1 MMTQPVAPV
10 PHSRPTLGEAEAK
23 ALASVLASGQ
33 VAQGPQTD
41 TFERGVAELVGVR
54 GGVAVSSGTVA
65 LEVALL
71 GLGIGAGDEVIL
83 PTYVCA
89 APWLA
94 VTRVGAT
101 PKLVDIEPRS
111 YNIDPASVR
120 QTLSPRTRAVI
131 VPHLFGLP
139 ADLTALQSC
148 GVPLIEDCAQTVGA
162 VERGRR
168 VGSVGRAT
176 VCSFYATKLL
186 CAGEG
191 GMVLSNDAGLLE
203 QWRALREY
211 DERDR
216 LNPLSYN
223 RKLTDL
229 QAALGLVQVNRFQEL
244 ARRRAAIAARYGAEL
259 GALGLTL
266 PVVPEGR
273 THVYYRYVVR
283 IPESAG
289 PLDGIMQRLEGR
301 GVQCRRPVFRPIHRY
316 LGEAG
321 FPASEEA
328 HARALSL
335 PIYPSLTDAEAA
347 SVIQALR
354 EEFR

>member
-1 MMTQPVAPV
+1 MTHGVSLI
-10 PHSRPTLGEAEAK
+10 PHSRPTLGEAEAQ
-23 ALASVLASGQ
+23 AVASVLASGQ

-41 TFERGVAELVGVR
+41 AFERAVAELLGVR

-71 GLGIGAGDEVIL
+71 ALGIGPGDEVLL
-83 PTYVCA
+83 PTYVCV

-94 VTRVGAT
+94 VTRVGAI
-101 PKLVDIEPRS
+101 PKLVEIERRS
-111 YNIDPASVR
+111 CNIDPAAVR
-120 QTLSPRTRAVI
+120 KALSPRTRAVI

-139 ADLTALQSC
+139 ADLTALESC
-148 GVPLIEDCAQTVGA
+148 GIPLIEDCAQTVGA
-162 VERGRR
+162 LERGRR
-168 VGSVGRAT
+168 VGSVGRVT
-176 VCSFYATKLL
+176 ICSFYATKLL

-203 QWRALREY
+203 KGRSLRTY
-211 DERDR
+211 DEGDR
-216 LNPLSYN
+216 LDPRSFN
-223 RKLTDL
+223 RKMTDL
-229 QAALGLVQVNRFQEL
+229 QAALGLVQVNRFHEL
-244 ARRRAAIAARYGAEL
+244 AQRRAVIAARYGAAL
-259 GALGLTL
+259 GTLGLTL
-266 PVVPEGR
+266 PAVPDGR

-301 GVQCRRPVFRPIHRY
+301 GVQCRRPVFRPIHQY
-316 LGEAG
+316 LGASG
-321 FPASEEA
+321 FSVSDEA

-335 PIYPSLTDAEAA
+335 PIYPSLTDAEVA
-347 SVIQALR
+347 SVIQALC

>member
-1 MMTQPVAPV
+1 MTHSVELI

-23 ALASVLASGQ
+23 AVASVLASGQ

-41 TFERGVAELVGVR
+41 AFERRVAELVGVR

-71 GLGIGAGDEVIL
+71 ALGIGSGDEVIL
-83 PTYVCA
+83 PTYVCV

-101 PKLVDIEPRS
+101 PKLVDIEPQS

-120 QTLSPRTRAVI
+120 QALSPRTKAVI

-139 ADLTALQSC
+139 ADLTALQSY

-162 VERGRR
+162 LERGRR
-168 VGSVGRAT
+168 VGSVGRVT

-203 QWRALREY
+203 QGRALREY
-211 DERDR
+211 DESDR

-229 QAALGLVQVNRFQEL
+229 QAALGLAQVNRFQDF
-244 ARRRAAIAARYGAEL
+244 ARRRTAIAARYGAAL
-259 GALGLTL
+259 STLGLTL
-266 PVVPEGR
+266 PVVPDGR

-289 PLDGIMQRLEGR
+289 PLDGMVQRLEGR
-301 GVQCRRPVFRPIHRY
+301 GIQCRRPVFRPIHRF
-316 LGEAG
+316 LGAAG
-321 FPASEEA
+321 FPVSDDA
-328 HARALSL
+328 HVRALSL
-335 PIYPSLTDAEAA
+335 PLYPTLTDAEADL
-347 SVIQALR
+347 VIRALC